1 MLEFHLPHWTQ
12 DSTYTKTIRTV
23 LAAVV
28 ALMGVING
36 FTVLQPIRI
45 WRLALLFG
53 VLDQFAPFTP
63 SLWPVVQRGRSFAL
77 LLGFF
82 FCIIALGL
90 AHGKR
95 RAYLSYTFHL
105 TQETQGNLRL
115 RLQRSINMYY
125 FLVPTPSK
133 NSAGATRS

>member
-1 MLEFHLPHWTQ
+1 MLEFHLPPWTQ
-12 DSTYTKTIRTV
+12 DSTYTKTIRAV
-23 LAAVV
+23 VAAAV
-28 ALMGVING
+28 ALMGAING

-45 WRLALLFG
+45 GRLALLFG
-53 VLDQFAPFTP
+53 VLDQFAPFAP
-63 SLWPVVQRGRSFAL
+63 SLWPVAQTGRTVAL
-77 LLGFF
+77 ILGFF
-82 FCIIALGL
+82 LCIVALGL

-133 NSAGATRS
+133 NSAGATRP